1 MSSIDLSNKTHIV
14 IHHSLTKDSGTVSWN
29 AIRRFHVEQQK
40 WRAIGYHFGV
50 ERVQD
55 ASGGESVEILLGR
68 MLHETAAA
76 VKEQSMNKKGVH
88 VCVIG
93 NFDDEPPPPAVW
105 EKLVELVA
113 FLCRLLSIPISNVQ
127 PHTLY
132 APYKSCPGKRFDMNR
147 LRADVQ
153 REMSSPNN

>member
-1 MSSIDLSNKTHIV
+1 MIDLTGKTHIV

-50 ERVQD
+50 ERVAD
-55 ASGGESVEILLGR
+55 SSGAEYVEVLMGR

-76 VKEQSMNKKGVH
+76 VKEQTMNTRGVH

-93 NFDDEPPPPAVW
+93 NFDDETPPKAVW
-105 EKLVELVA
+105 DRTVELVA
-113 FLCRLLSIPISNVQ
+113 FLAELLEVPTVNVE
-127 PHTLY
+127 PHSLY
-132 APYKSCPGKRFDMNR
+132 APYKSCPGKRWDMAKF
-147 LRADVQ
+147 RADVS
-153 REMSSPNN
+153 RKRKTL